1 MEYYFAYAAVTSVIS
16 SQKQAAMMRQQ
27 ADAAEKQGEI
37 SIQVAEFQA
46 KQARIQGEQQ
56 ATFLQRESERKV
68 GQMVATTG
76 ASGTELKGSPI
87 VVIGNQIYSDQMAV
101 ANTMSN
107 ASAKARSI
115 EAAGMAENATDQMK
129 GASLRASAGITEEAG
144 WLSAIASGI
153 SAYGAYSSRTGG
165 PADKP
170 PEDSGFA
177 NWYAGQSEG
186 GGPGAS

>member
-16 SQKQAAMMRQQ
+16 SQRQAAMMRQQ

-37 SIQVAEFQA
+37 AIQAAEFQA

-68 GQMVATTG
+68 GQMVAITG

-129 GASLRASAGITEEAG
+129 GASLRSSAGITEEAG

-153 SAYGAYSSRTGG
+153 SAYGAYYNRTGG
-165 PADKP
+165 PGPAQGPSDS
-170 PEDSGFA
+170 SGFA
-177 NWYAGQSEG
+177 EAGFGE
-186 GGPGAS
+186 